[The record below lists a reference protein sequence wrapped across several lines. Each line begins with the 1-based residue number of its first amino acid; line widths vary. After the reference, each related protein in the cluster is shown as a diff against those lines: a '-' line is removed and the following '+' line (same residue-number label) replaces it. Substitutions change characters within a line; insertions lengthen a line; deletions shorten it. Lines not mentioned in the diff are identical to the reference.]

1 MKNYGSVDK
10 LQGQMKNYGS
20 RINSKVQMK
29 NYGSGDKH
37 QNSNKNYGS
46 GDKLQSSN
54 EKKHQGLNEQL
65 TRFKISMVQR
75 INKSFSDK
83 IHSSGGI
90 LQLVK
95 ILWLGC

>member
-1 MKNYGSVDK
+1 MV
-10 LQGQMKNYGS
+10 QGINTKIQIKTMVQG
-20 RINSKVQMK
+20 INSKVQMK
-29 NYGSGDKH
+29 
-37 QNSNKNYGS
+37 
-46 GDKLQSSN
+46 
-54 EKKHQGLNEQL
+54 KKHQGLNEQL